1 MPLTKKGKKIKKS
14 FDKQYGKDADKVFYA
29 SINKGTLKGV
39 EKAAKGGGVDY
50 SSQDLEEQAA
60 IDRGEPTAQMTTQER
75 DDQGYG
81 SGPTT
86 TYGTKPDK
94 PTLKQRAVTT
104 GQNLAGQYL
113 TNKVFGV
120 PGIMY
125 DFAVKPLAKKMMDM
139 NKKREK
145 QVVAKT
151 VKTPTTKPPI
161 PPTTDN
167 DGGGVQPIL
176 KKKPIIQT
184 AKVQKP
190 VFDAKSFFPFRTL
203 RDGGGVKS
211 GPPPKSGPNSQIPPI
226 KMRNGKMTKTYKF
239 SCPSRPDG
247 IRGMGK
253 ALRGHK
259 FTGVK

>member
-1 MPLTKKGKKIKKS
+1 MPLTKKDKKIKRK
-14 FDKQYGKDADKVFYA
+14 
-29 SINKGTLKGV
+29 
-39 EKAAKGGGVDY
+39 AKGGDVDY

-60 IDRGEPTAQMTTQER
+60 IDAGEPTAQMTTQER

-81 SGPTT
+81 SGQTT

-94 PTLKQRAVTT
+94 PSLKTRAVNT
-104 GQNLAGQYL
+104 GINTAGQYL
-113 TNKVFGV
+113 TNKVLGV

-125 DFAVKPLAKKMMDM
+125 DLAVKPIAKKIAEM
-139 NKKREK
+139 NKKREV
-145 QVVAKT
+145 QVAAKT
-151 VKTPTTKPPI
+151 IKTPSVKTIKPPTI
-161 PPTTDN
+161 DTGGGGDN
-167 DGGGVQPIL
+167 DQPIPMV
-176 KKKPIIQT
+176 KKPIIKT
-184 AKVQKP
+184 AQVLKP
-190 VFDAKSFFPFRTL
+190 KFDPKTFFPFRTL
-203 RDGGGVKS
+203 KSGGGAKS
-211 GPPPKSGPNSQIPPI
+211 GPPPKSGPNPQVPPV

>member
-1 MPLTKKGKKIKKS
+1 MPLTKKGKKIKRA
-14 FDKQYGKDADKVFYA
+14 FDRQYGKDADKVFYA

-39 EKAAKGGGVDY
+39 EKAAKGGMQDDY
-50 SSQDLEEQAA
+50 STQDLEEQAA
-60 IDRGEPTAQMTTQER
+60 IDAGEPTAQFSPQER

-81 SGPTT
+81 SGQTT

-94 PTLKQRAVTT
+94 PTLKQKAVKT

-125 DFAVKPLAKKMMDM
+125 DFAVKPIAKKIAEI
-139 NKKREK
+139 NQKRER
-145 QVVAKT
+145 QVATKT
-151 VKTPTTKPPI
+151 LKTPTIKPPTI
-161 PPTTDN
+161 DN
-167 DGGGVQPIL
+167 DGGDNQPIL
-176 KKKPIIQT
+176 KKKPIIKT
-184 AKVQKP
+184 AQLPKP
-190 VFDAKSFFPFRTL
+190 VFQANTFFPFRAFKS
-203 RDGGGVKS
+203 GGGAKS
-211 GPPPKSGPNSQIPPI
+211 GPPPKSGPNPQVPPV